1 MGDAAHLGHLHLTV
15 RDLDRSVAFYETVVG
30 LEERERYENFSFL
43 SFGEHHHD
51 LALRALGDVAATPGP
66 NVGLYH
72 SAWEVTSREALR
84 DVYERVRDR
93 DVQVSPV
100 DHGIS
105 LALYFDDP
113 DGNGVEVYLD
123 TREGRDE
130 KWRGRSERF
139 DPLAL

>member
-1 MGDAAHLGHLHLTV
+1 M
-15 RDLDRSVAFYETVVG
+15 RDLDGSVAFYGTVVG
-30 LEERERYENFSFL
+30 LEERERYENLSFL
-43 SFGEHHHD
+43 PFGEHYHD

-72 SAWEVTSREALR
+72 SAWEAPSREASR
-84 DVYERVRDR
+84 DVYERVRER
-93 DVQVSPV
+93 DVRVSSV

-130 KWRGRSERF
+130 KW
-139 DPLAL
+139 